1 MNEVY
6 RKKPSPPDWPM
17 PAGIVQRQVDFTS
30 NGLATPYC
38 PAQDIVNE
46 YYIPGTDPMFPCD
59 IHTQFGL
66 YPDTLG
72 VYPPGVTVPGTGY
85 NPRPVD
91 TSYRSTTPANIG
103 TPRPRDT
110 TVFGRPVDT
119 LNLSPVRMDTIR
131 GRTGSVF
138 QRDTTNRRIRPDTG
152 RRPPDTIF
160 RVRPDTVRPRVD
172 TVRPRIDTVACCHR

>member
-1 MNEVY
+1 MFAV
-6 RKKPSPPDWPM
+6 PP
-17 PAGIVQRQVDFTS
+17 GIVTRQVDFTS

-38 PAQDIVNE
+38 PANVVVNE
-46 YYIPGTDPMFPCD
+46 FYIPGTDPMYPCD

-72 VYPPGVTVPGTGY
+72 VYPPSTYPPGVSAPGAGY
-85 NPRPVD
+85 NPRPID
-91 TSYRSTTPANIG
+91 TSYRSGTPANIS

-110 TVFGRPVDT
+110 TVFGRSVDT
-119 LNLSPVRMDTIR
+119 LKLSPIRTDTIR

-138 QRDTTNRRIRPDTG
+138 QRDTVNRRIRPDTA
-152 RRPPDTIF
+152 R
-160 RVRPDTVRPRVD
+160 RPDTLSRIRPD